1 MDFGDKFDTF
11 INQIFGDGDVR
22 EIITE
27 VYPNNEL
34 CLLVVDDRLQGNHHV
49 VKNLTTNKVI
59 CSKTTRPRIQNPYVD
74 VNDNLC
80 QSYSLARYRNI
91 QITRDK
97 IQKQMDII
105 QMYREILN
113 NVMFINKLN
122 DELLRNT
129 SYKPSWRIYKNS
141 RKTHR
146 NINLNKTILFRNI
159 HKLLDE
165 WENGGYRYF
174 IRHGNDC

>member
-1 MDFGDKFDTF
+1 M
-11 INQIFGDGDVR
+11 
-22 EIITE
+22 
-27 VYPNNEL
+27 NNE
-34 CLLVVDDRLQGNHHV
+34 
-49 VKNLTTNKVI
+49 
-59 CSKTTRPRIQNPYVD
+59 
-74 VNDNLC
+74 
-80 QSYSLARYRNI
+80 
-91 QITRDK
+91 
-97 IQKQMDII
+97 
-105 QMYREILN
+105 
-113 NVMFINKLN
+113 MFINKLN

-129 SYKPSWRIYKNS
+129 RYKPPWRIYKNS